1 MSDQV
6 DEIKAKSDIVSVISD
21 YITLKKAGKNFKA
34 LCPFHSEKTPSFV
47 VSPEIQHFKCFGCGE
62 SGDAISFLEKY
73 EGMDFYEALKFLADR
88 AGVQLKPLQSGQQGV
103 KDKLYRVNS
112 LTTAFYHYVLTSHRV
127 GKKALD
133 YLLRRGLKISTIRT
147 FKLGYSPDEP
157 FAIRKYLIEKKKF
170 IQKDL
175 ESAGLIYTK
184 DGKTYDRFRG
194 RVIFPLSD
202 HRSNV
207 GGFAGR
213 ILPDKEKLNLA
224 KYINTPETDIYHKS
238 KILYGLES
246 TKKDIKKSG
255 SVVVVE
261 GELDMISSWQ
271 AGIKNVVAIKGSA
284 LTEDQVGLLS
294 RFANEIILAL
304 DADVAGDSA
313 AKRGIEIAE
322 RQGFDMRVVRL
333 GKYKDPDEAAR
344 QNPDYLKKAV
354 QNAVGVWDFVIDLI
368 FAKNTDKTGIA
379 KAKISREVV
388 PILSRISDKIVQSY
402 YIQEVARRLG
412 VNPEAVA
419 EQISFRKPTED
430 NKEASNV
437 VIIPSE
443 EKKGRRELLEDRLM
457 SVAFRYDPK
466 VLLNRQTQA
475 LVKTPLTRK
484 ILDEFTLFMDKNKEF
499 DPSIFASK
507 LPDELVSGFTDMVL
521 KDIRGL
527 ADKPETYEKEIELI
541 VRQLQSVQIKE
552 ELKKSALKIKDLE
565 LKKETGK
572 LLKTQ
577 EKYNILTNK
586 LHDLENPDLDTKK
599 H

>member
-1 MSDQV
+1 
-6 DEIKAKSDIVSVISD
+6 
-21 YITLKKAGKNFKA
+21 
-34 LCPFHSEKTPSFV
+34 
-47 VSPEIQHFKCFGCGE
+47 
-62 SGDAISFLEKY
+62 
-73 EGMDFYEALKFLADR
+73 
-88 AGVQLKPLQSGQQGV
+88 
-103 KDKLYRVNS
+103 
-112 LTTAFYHYVLTSHRV
+112 
-127 GKKALD
+127 
-133 YLLRRGLKISTIRT
+133 
-147 FKLGYSPDEP
+147 
-157 FAIRKYLIEKKKF
+157 
-170 IQKDL
+170 
-175 ESAGLIYTK
+175 
-184 DGKTYDRFRG
+184 
-194 RVIFPLSD
+194 
-202 HRSNV
+202 
-207 GGFAGR
+207 
-213 ILPDKEKLNLA
+213 
-224 KYINTPETDIYHKS
+224 
-238 KILYGLES
+238 
-246 TKKDIKKSG
+246 
-255 SVVVVE
+255 
-261 GELDMISSWQ
+261 MISSWQ